1 MWLNAVVMNGRLQA
15 TSKVEIDPEATEKLQ
30 VTMANFRHALLN
42 DVKPVSGILL
52 LELSVHQ
59 SVNYRDIIVVQ
70 DVTDNLQQ
78 TSCIEPV
85 LKSAGNRWCSA
96 LNL

>member
-1 MWLNAVVMNGRLQA
+1 MLLISMSLAASVHKLVSCGPRLRMWLNAVVMNGCLQA

-70 DVTDNLQQ
+70 DVT
-78 TSCIEPV
+78 V
-85 LKSAGNRWCSA
+85 R
-96 LNL
+96 

>member
-1 MWLNAVVMNGRLQA
+1 MWLNAVVMNGCLQA

-59 SVNYRDIIVVQ
+59 SVNYRDIIIVH
-70 DVTDNLQQ
+70 DVT
-78 TSCIEPV
+78 V
-85 LKSAGNRWCSA
+85 R
-96 LNL
+96 